1 MGNIKESFWREH
13 IDGTKTAQQLAKE
26 LNVQASTVYHASRRW
41 NLKLAKPKE
50 VATEYH
56 GISIN
61 ILREELQRYP
71 ISVVANKYGFEQ
83 ASFRG
88 FLDCRN
94 IKYSTVQT
102 KRYDR
107 TKDTSRIKRTGEA
120 MDMIKTLLMFYN
132 NASIAR
138 VFGYSRQRIQQIREE
153 QEKEIKEAFA
163 KEYRLPVDMMFP
175 DKKNFDEN

>member
-26 LNVQASTVYHASRRW
+26 LNVQVSTVYHASRRW

-50 VATEYH
+50 VVTEYH

-61 ILREELQRYP
+61 ILREELGRYP
-71 ISVVANKYGFEQ
+71 VSVVANKYGFEQ
-83 ASFRG
+83 SAFRG
-88 FLDCRN
+88 FLDCRG

-102 KRYDR
+102 KLYKE
-107 TKDTSRIKRTGEA
+107 TKDTSQIKRTGES